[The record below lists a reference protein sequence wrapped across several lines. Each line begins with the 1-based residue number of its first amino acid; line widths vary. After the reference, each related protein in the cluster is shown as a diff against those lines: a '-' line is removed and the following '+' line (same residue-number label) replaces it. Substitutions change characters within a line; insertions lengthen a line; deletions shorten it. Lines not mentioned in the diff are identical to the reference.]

1 MIQIMTLEWSQF
13 ATHHQGK
20 SLIQALHSSALS
32 STQADADNHLKP
44 AALAAGLPPMS
55 AAANQHLGKRLRLD
69 TVSPA
74 CLDHPR
80 QGKQRQRQRVLTAIF
95 ISVRIEGVGHLER
108 SCAAIQSSQVGA
120 PGLVH
125 AEPVPGQR
133 QASHTDPPLNSYC
146 LSGAGSLITMHG
158 LRNRTLGCPCMS
170 GTQHAVTAGQRSCP
184 DNSTMPYMQACVRTE
199 QAWYV

>member
-13 ATHHQGK
+13 ATHHQEK

-44 AALAAGLPPMS
+44 AALAAGLP
-55 AAANQHLGKRLRLD
+55 AHEQHLGKRLRLD
-69 TVSPA
+69 TASPA
-74 CLDHPR
+74 CLDQTHPR

-95 ISVRIEGVGHLER
+95 ISVRIEGVGHLEC

-133 QASHTDPPLNSYC
+133 QASHTDQPLNSC
-146 LSGAGSLITMHG
+146 RLSGAGSLITVHG
-158 LRNRTLGCPCMS
+158 
-170 GTQHAVTAGQRSCP
+170 TA
-184 DNSTMPYMQACVRTE
+184 
-199 QAWYV
+199 